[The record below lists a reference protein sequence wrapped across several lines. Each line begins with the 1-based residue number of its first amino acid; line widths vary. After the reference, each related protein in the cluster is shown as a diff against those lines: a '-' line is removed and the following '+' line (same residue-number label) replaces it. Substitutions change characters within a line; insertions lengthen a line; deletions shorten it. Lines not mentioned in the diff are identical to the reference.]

1 VTRRIAIIVEGATES
16 AFKKS
21 LDNFLTS
28 RLAARRKPK
37 LRFISED
44 GRIPIGDRLR
54 RDVERLLKK
63 DHDDVVALTD
73 VYTGSKP
80 PEFINAADAKAKM
93 RQWVGPEPRFHP
105 HAAQYEFE
113 AWLFPF
119 WSQIQSLSGS
129 NRQCPSQTPEIVNHD
144 KPPAAHL
151 NEVFRTGKKR
161 RTYSKIRDGMA
172 ILRGQDIALSA
183 SACPELK
190 AFLNTILG
198 LSGGK
203 TL

>member
-21 LDNFLTS
+21 LDNFLAS
-28 RLAARRKPK
+28 RLAVRRKPR

-54 RDVERLLKK
+54 RDVVRLLET

-80 PEFINAADAKAKM
+80 PEFVNAADAIAKM

-105 HAAQYEFE
+105 HAAQHEFE
-113 AWLFPF
+113 AWLFPC
-119 WSQIQSLSGS
+119 WTQIQNLSGS
-129 NRQCPSQTPEIVNHD
+129 NRQCPSQTPELVDHD
-144 KPPAAHL
+144 KPPAAYL
-151 NEVFRTGKKR
+151 NEVFRTGKNKR
-161 RTYSKIRDGMA
+161 SYSKIRDGMA
-172 ILRGQDIALSA
+172 ILRGQDLAVSA
-183 SACPELK
+183 VACPELRS
-190 AFLNTILG
+190 FLNTILS

-203 TL
+203 KL